1 MYKDLRNL
9 LLLFAF
15 LLSLFVN
22 AGQNSNNLVLY
33 FDASNSLSYN
43 GSGNTINDLSSSNNN
58 LKMKGGVTF
67 VNSSN
72 DIPHFNF
79 DGNGDYLKIKN
90 APFANSPNGL
100 SNYTII
106 TKLKIPS
113 NNSASYIM
121 SMGRSSSFF
130 NSEFIFYQRTNGKA
144 GFWDYHNGLGFRDNS
159 TSQSNAVL
167 DDNTWKHVAFVKSG
181 TVGKFYINGS
191 LDATVNAA
199 KNVTSLN
206 SQFFYIGGDV
216 RDSNDWL
223 NGKIASAKL
232 YTAALSA
239 SDILSD
245 YNASNAVLFNPPG
258 YVPLQGIN
266 GAPPGQTAL
275 KAYYPFDTNFSD
287 LIPPYYGG
295 NADAAG
301 NNNNA
306 TTQGNG
312 FQKVGSGA
320 LSLDGQDDVLTLG
333 SGVWFDL
340 GAGSGNQAARG
351 MTVSFWA
358 KPIAKGSNNPWLILS
373 HPKDETFQINFNEG
387 DKKIYFTAK
396 PGNTWTG
403 VSAPAALNEWAH
415 FTAVYD
421 VTSGD
426 HVMKIYRNAS
436 LQATVSLGSNPS
448 HVTDNTHPNIHIGAI
463 RTNGS
468 GTPIEEFKGG
478 IDDLAIWQDVL
489 DQNKIFQMFAGGAGV
504 ATNTIYFDGATCKCP
519 NATAGDVA
527 LINGTVYTAVN
538 NSTIAGEIANGNY
551 NLCTTLVTNMS
562 ALFKDNHSFNSN
574 IGFWDTSN
582 VVQYVLDV
590 FKGL

>member
-1 MYKDLRNL
+1 M
-9 LLLFAF
+9 LLFAF

-181 TVGKFYINGS
+181 TVGKFYINGA

-232 YTAALSA
+232 YTTALSA

-245 YNASNAVLFNPPG
+245 YNASNAVLFNPPS
-258 YVPLQGIN
+258 YIS
-266 GAPPGQTAL
+266 TSAL
-275 KAYYPFDTNFSD
+275 KAY
-287 LIPPYYGG
+287 
-295 NADAAG
+295 
-301 NNNNA
+301 
-306 TTQGNG
+306 
-312 FQKVGSGA
+312 
-320 LSLDGQDDVLTLG
+320 
-333 SGVWFDL
+333 
-340 GAGSGNQAARG
+340 
-351 MTVSFWA
+351 SFWA
-358 KPIAKGSNNPWLILS
+358 NDQS
-373 HPKDETFQINFNEG
+373 ET
-387 DKKIYFTAK
+387 
-396 PGNTWTG
+396 
-403 VSAPAALNEWAH
+403 
-415 FTAVYD
+415 
-421 VTSGD
+421 
-426 HVMKIYRNAS
+426 
-436 LQATVSLGSNPS
+436 AT
-448 HVTDNTHPNIHIGAI
+448 
-463 RTNGS
+463 
-468 GTPIEEFKGG
+468 
-478 IDDLAIWQDVL
+478 
-489 DQNKIFQMFAGGAGV
+489 M
-504 ATNTIYFDGATCKCP
+504 
-519 NATAGDVA
+519 
-527 LINGTVYTAVN
+527 
-538 NSTIAGEIANGNY
+538 
-551 NLCTTLVTNMS
+551 LCR
-562 ALFKDNHSFNSN
+562 
-574 IGFWDTSN
+574 
-582 VVQYVLDV
+582 
-590 FKGL
+590 

>member
-1 MYKDLRNL
+1 MYKDLRKLLFL
-9 LLLFAF
+9 LLV
-15 LLSLFVN
+15 LLSIPLRG
-22 AGQNSNNLVLY
+22 GQNSNNLVLH
-33 FDASNSLSYN
+33 FDASNSSSYN
-43 GSGNTINDLSSSNNN
+43 GSGRIINDLSTSNND
-58 LKMKGGVTF
+58 LKMMGGVSF
-67 VNSSN
+67 VNTSN

-79 DGNGDYLKIKN
+79 DGNGDYLKIN
-90 APFANSPNGL
+90 SAPFANSPNGS
-100 SNYTII
+100 SNYTVI

-113 NNSASYIM
+113 NNSARYIM
-121 SMGRSSSFF
+121 TMGRSSSFF
-130 NSEFIFYQRTNGKA
+130 NSEFIFYQRTNGRA

-206 SQFFYIGGDV
+206 SNFFYIGGDV

-245 YNASNAVLFNPPG
+245 YNSSTNVFYNPPP
-258 YVPLQGIN
+258 YVPLQGVN

-287 LIPPYYGG
+287 LYPPYYGG

-387 DKKIYFTAK
+387 DKKIYFYTK
-396 PGNTWTG
+396 PGN
-403 VSAPAALNEWAH
+403 A
-415 FTAVYD
+415 
-421 VTSGD
+421 
-426 HVMKIYRNAS
+426 
-436 LQATVSLGSNPS
+436 
-448 HVTDNTHPNIHIGAI
+448 
-463 RTNGS
+463 
-468 GTPIEEFKGG
+468 
-478 IDDLAIWQDVL
+478 
-489 DQNKIFQMFAGGAGV
+489 
-504 ATNTIYFDGATCKCP
+504 
-519 NATAGDVA
+519 
-527 LINGTVYTAVN
+527 
-538 NSTIAGEIANGNY
+538 
-551 NLCTTLVTNMS
+551 
-562 ALFKDNHSFNSN
+562 
-574 IGFWDTSN
+574 
-582 VVQYVLDV
+582 
-590 FKGL
+590 